1 MRRMNSATL
10 RLVLLV
16 SCCHSLVHV
25 YELSFGTVELKV
37 AEEFGVGPKT
47 TGMLASCLRLPFGLC
62 ALLAGWLADRL
73 GAKRMLL
80 VFLIGC
86 SAASCLAW
94 FAPGL
99 AVLAVAMFSLGFFA
113 SIYHPA
119 GIGLISHETT
129 PENRPMALGY
139 HGIFGSAGIAA
150 MPLLAGLV
158 LIFDVSW
165 RTVYMILLVPGL
177 LLAGLLV
184 LRLAHQPPR
193 HATAEP
199 ETPSD
204 DGEDDAHWASYFTL
218 ISAVA
223 LAGIVYASILTFMTR
238 YLEGAGKEM
247 LVPLEEFLGS
257 FGFADL
263 NLQAIGVANL
273 LTSGVLFL
281 GILGQYTAGRIARPN
296 TLEPVMAGAF
306 LMAAPCVLWMG
317 FAEGTTRIWAA
328 ALFSPL
334 FFMHQPL
341 FNSLVAKYT
350 PRRRRSLC
358 YGLSFTMGFGIGSIG
373 PAMSGAIE
381 SPLVNFSI
389 LAALLASAGILALS
403 LWRRHRPV
411 RPLDSPDDSWGVP

>member
-1 MRRMNSATL
+1 MRTMNSATL

-37 AEEFGVGPKT
+37 AEEFGVGTKT

-62 ALLAGWLADRL
+62 ALAAGWLADRL

-86 SAASCLAW
+86 SAAACLAW
-94 FAPGL
+94 LAPGL
-99 AVLAVAMFSLGFFA
+99 AALFVAMFSLGFFA
-113 SIYHPA
+113 AIYHPA
-119 GIGLISHETT
+119 GIGLISRETT

-158 LIFDVSW
+158 LITDVSW
-165 RTVYMILLVPGL
+165 RTVFMILCIPGV
-177 LLAGLLV
+177 LLAGLLM
-184 LRLAHQPPR
+184 LRMTHQPL
-193 HATAEP
+193 HNATAESEAP
-199 ETPSD
+199 DD

-218 ISAVA
+218 IATVA

-247 LVPLEEFLGS
+247 LAPLEEFLS
-257 FGFADL
+257 RCGFDDL
-263 NLQAIGVANL
+263 KLQSIGVANL
-273 LTSGVLFL
+273 LTSAVLFL
-281 GILGQYTAGRIARPN
+281 GIVGQYTAGRIARPN
-296 TLEPVMAGAF
+296 TLEPLMAGAF

-358 YGLSFTMGFGIGSIG
+358 YGLSFTMGFGIGSVG

-381 SPLVNFSI
+381 SPLVNFTV
-389 LAALLASAGILALS
+389 LASLLAGSGILALS
-403 LWRRHRPV
+403 LWRRHRPE
-411 RPLDSPDDSWGVP
+411 RPPAETDDSWGVP